1 LKDTT
6 MGDCFANTAAASE
19 TVEAEKRRAAE
30 EATACAEGLE
40 MQARMKAELE
50 QQLRR
55 AEEATT

>member
-1 LKDTT
+1 